1 MARATVVLLLTVPLS
16 FTSTPV
22 RIWLLIGPY
31 STANCS
37 NSTVLLTVG
46 NAAPKWLSGA
56 WLETRIR
63 DKGPDRFMRR
73 S

>member
-31 STANCS
+31 NTANCLK
-37 NSTVLLTVG
+37 STVLLTVG
-46 NAAPKWLSGA
+46 NAVTILLAH
-56 WLETRIR
+56 
-63 DKGPDRFMRR
+63 
-73 S
+73 